1 MVMVFADDIAP
12 IKVRRGPGNSEEWF
26 GGKNAVSAWIR
37 DKYFKKLGKED
48 LDKEVHKAVTFRT
61 QKIISEK
68 KRTFEIELIES
79 KLKLRELWKQL
90 RDLCRKPQARVA
102 RNFCLEDDNINLFN
116 PKDVKDFKTCVSCLA
131 SNLLIKL
138 SNSETSVE
146 LTPFLILW
154 RTKAK

>member
-12 IKVRRGPGNSEEWF
+12 IKVRRGQGNSEEWF

-48 LDKEVHKAVTFRT
+48 LAKEVHKALTFRT

-90 RDLCRKPQARVA
+90 RDLCRKSQARVA
-102 RNFCLEDDNINLFN
+102 RKVCLEDDNIN
-116 PKDVKDFKTCVSCLA
+116 PKDAKDFKTCVSCLA

-138 SNSETSVE
+138 SSSETSIE
-146 LTPFLILW
+146 LTP
-154 RTKAK
+154 